1 MNCDIAAIWK
11 MMSYSG
17 IKLHS
22 IEQMTYNMQEN
33 CVYLYDG
40 EKWFKVFIMAELP

>member
-17 IKLHS
+17 IKLHN

-40 EKWFKVFIMAELP
+40 EKWFKVLVMGELP

>member
-11 MMSYSG
+11 MLSYSG
-17 IKLHS
+17 VKLQN

-40 EKWFKVFIMAELP
+40 ERWFKVYVMAELP